1 VLHVDSSYSE
11 DERKCTLSFKQEVP
25 EGKSFWELPICAAL
39 VDGNGNDLAQVM
51 ERMTAGEQEIVI
63 ENVDR
68 PSFLSLNRNYSF
80 FGKVVHDASIDELI
94 LQAKTDSDLINRF
107 LAFYRIVDSEKMKLI
122 RDSDALP
129 SEEFIDLFHEL
140 IMNLDLMERA
150 GSQFLAIF
158 ESVEEE
164 KFSHSYQLLYEVKQ
178 KLLKAIA
185 GRHEESLM
193 SLYEACNAKI
203 IDSFDYLEEQ
213 VHAIKC
219 RQVKNKCLSIL
230 STLDTPFI
238 HEIIKKQFETAQN
251 ATDKLIAFSL
261 YLDSSASDKIEL
273 MQDYQKEAEKNPV
286 SWEAYLRVIGG
297 SSGDDVT
304 DLVRQVEKSE
314 TFRIEQANDQRALF
328 LSFAFNRKKSLQ
340 TEKGR
345 ELLDE
350 IVPKLANVNE
360 YNTVAILNVLAN
372 IDRMEDEY
380 HLSLVEMM
388 FGFLNKLDPENNP
401 SVYNRIRKILLNTP
415 DAVAKYEEIN
425 GKVDLS

>member
-1 VLHVDSSYSE
+1 
-11 DERKCTLSFKQEVP
+11 
-25 EGKSFWELPICAAL
+25 
-39 VDGNGNDLAQVM
+39 
-51 ERMTAGEQEIVI
+51 
-63 ENVDR
+63 
-68 PSFLSLNRNYSF
+68 
-80 FGKVVHDASIDELI
+80 
-94 LQAKTDSDLINRF
+94 
-107 LAFYRIVDSEKMKLI
+107 VDSEKMKLI